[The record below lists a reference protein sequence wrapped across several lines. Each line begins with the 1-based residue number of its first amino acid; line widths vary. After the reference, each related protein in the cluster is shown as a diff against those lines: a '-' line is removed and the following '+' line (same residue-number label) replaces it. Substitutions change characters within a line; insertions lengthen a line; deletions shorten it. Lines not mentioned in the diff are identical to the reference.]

1 MAGVAAGIK
10 KYLFNGEVCLQATN
24 EDTKCLVRDAIKM
37 SVDMH
42 SGLMHPLILKTIE
55 ANGHQRVIYS
65 IAKLYSRHNRS
76 VSNKI
81 RTMYISYVISPLLNI
96 DKFSGYSDSPPSSFN
111 SYSSEIYLNI
121 QERRFMVKLTLGA
134 HANKNIIIKIPSYID
149 GVFKPENILN
159 DQSNIVNLCADLP
172 KHKDRFTEIDI
183 SSTDSNAAELVVLAN
198 LRRGC
203 WLYTQYSMV
212 PLYGPRYRFIKV
224 VNKKAKQEIYQEG
237 EQMYVTYVE
246 VFDHVHQGWQ
256 YVVVNLRK
264 LDGNN
269 YTNDD
274 YGDIK
279 EVYKRIDDEGNIA
292 YLDLRILCRWPYIN
306 MLYNIKID
314 DGSCHDNDIHDVM
327 MDTAGEHEC

>member
-1 MAGVAAGIK
+1 MWMTA
-10 KYLFNGEVCLQATN
+10 
-24 EDTKCLVRDAIKM
+24 
-37 SVDMH
+37 
-42 SGLMHPLILKTIE
+42 
-55 ANGHQRVIYS
+55 
-65 IAKLYSRHNRS
+65 
-76 VSNKI
+76 
-81 RTMYISYVISPLLNI
+81 
-96 DKFSGYSDSPPSSFN
+96 
-111 SYSSEIYLNI
+111 
-121 QERRFMVKLTLGA
+121 
-134 HANKNIIIKIPSYID
+134 SYID

-203 WLYTQYSMV
+203 WLYTQYSIMTTIH
-212 PLYGPRYRFIKV
+212 PRDVFVNVVDSQMGKV
-224 VNKKAKQEIYQEG
+224 LFVTKEDV
-237 EQMYVTYVE
+237 YVTHVE
-246 VFDHVHQGWQ
+246 VFEHIGQGWK
-256 YVVVNLRK
+256 YVVVNLKK
-264 LDGNN
+264 LDWNN

-274 YGDIK
+274 SDIK